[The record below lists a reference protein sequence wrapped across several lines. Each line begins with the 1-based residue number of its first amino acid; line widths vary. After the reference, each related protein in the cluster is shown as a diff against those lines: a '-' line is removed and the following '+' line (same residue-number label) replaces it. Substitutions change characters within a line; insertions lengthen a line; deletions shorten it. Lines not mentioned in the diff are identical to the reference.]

1 MSSNQ
6 NSQVI
11 QLATTQSGNAVVG
24 NNTSSTAVVNK
35 TTSIVVDEH
44 TVVGNGQTF
53 EYNDFFSGQNTAIDV
68 KINVVGNNDTV
79 KAITVVEVSKLD
91 APITVD
97 TYIIGDNDVVHVT
110 VIEVVGQQGYLEY
123 CQELGISG

>member
-11 QLATTQSGNAVVG
+11 QLATTQSGTAVVG
-24 NNTSSTAVVNK
+24 NNTGSTAVVNK

-44 TVVGNGQTF
+44 SVVGNGQTF
-53 EYNDFFSGQNTAIDV
+53 EYNDFFGGQNTAIDV

-123 CQELGISG
+123 CQELGISA